1 LVACSLACS
10 ERVRGTKLRSLRAA
24 AKAAVHL
31 GQQQKAA
38 KPISRRAAA
47 KAAVPPGQQKKAA
60 KATSRA
66 RNKTLGPGLY

>member
-1 LVACSLACS
+1 
-10 ERVRGTKLRSLRAA
+10 
-24 AKAAVHL
+24 VHL